1 MRNLIIIIVIIMAVL
16 IVGAVTNPSREEFI
30 SWGIEEIRSEAES
43 DIERIFGSAFAGPIL
58 EMQTEAEDYVFFSI
72 FTVNKS
78 NREIRYLGIF
88 NNFYILE

>member
-1 MRNLIIIIVIIMAVL
+1 MRKLIVIIVIIMAVL
-16 IVGAVTNPSREEFI
+16 IAGAVTNPSREEFI

-78 NREIRYLGIF
+78 DREIRYLGIF
-88 NNFYILE
+88 NNFYSLE

>member
-1 MRNLIIIIVIIMAVL
+1 MRNFLIIIVIIMAVL
-16 IVGAVTNPSREEFI
+16 IAGAVTNPSREEFI
-30 SWGIEEIRSEAES
+30 SWGIKEIRSEAES

-78 NREIRYLGIF
+78 DREIRYLGIF
-88 NNFYILE
+88 NKFYSLE

>member
-1 MRNLIIIIVIIMAVL
+1 MRKLIIIIVIIMAVL
-16 IVGAVTNPSREEFI
+16 IAGAVTNPSREEFI

-78 NREIRYLGIF
+78 DREIRYLGIF
-88 NNFYILE
+88 NNFYSLE